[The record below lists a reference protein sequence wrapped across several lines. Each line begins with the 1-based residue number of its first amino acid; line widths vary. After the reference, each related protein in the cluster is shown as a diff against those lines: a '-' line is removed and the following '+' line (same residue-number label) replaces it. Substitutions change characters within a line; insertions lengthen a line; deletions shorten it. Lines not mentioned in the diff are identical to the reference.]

1 MILTDKQQKYQLYH
15 LAKIPEYE
23 YLTGQE
29 IPPSSQRQ
37 IMEQTKFTCYPLGKA
52 FENKQN

>member
-1 MILTDKQQKYQLYH
+1 MILTDKQQKYQLHH
-15 LAKIPEYE
+15 LAKIHEYG

-37 IMEQTKFTCYPLGKA
+37 LMQQTKFTYYPLGKA
-52 FENKQN
+52 FEK

>member
-37 IMEQTKFTCYPLGKA
+37 IIEQTKFTCYPLGKA
-52 FENKQN
+52 FEK